1 MGARTE
7 NASLHSFLGA
17 EETGDTVEMTGKKQK
32 RWETNGDLHLFR
44 IYFSS
49 VPNCISTL
57 CFLDVA
63 SGRLP
68 FLEQHWISGTT

>member
-7 NASLHSFLGA
+7 NASLHSFPRA

-44 IYFSS
+44 IYLSS
-49 VPNCISTL
+49 APNCISTL
-57 CFLDVA
+57 YFLDVA
-63 SGRLP
+63 SDRLP
-68 FLEQHWISGTT
+68 FLERYWISGTP